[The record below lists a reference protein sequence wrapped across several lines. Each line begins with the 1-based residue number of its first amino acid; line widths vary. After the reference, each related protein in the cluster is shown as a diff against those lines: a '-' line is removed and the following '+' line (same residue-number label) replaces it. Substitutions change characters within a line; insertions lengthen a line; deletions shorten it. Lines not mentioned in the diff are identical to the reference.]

1 LKLTKKRKI
10 ILRPFMITAGD
21 HATNDMA
28 GPDAD
33 SWQSILTEAGFEV
46 QPVLEGL
53 GSNDAFAN
61 IFVEHI
67 ADAAKERGITLQ

>member
-1 LKLTKKRKI
+1 
-10 ILRPFMITAGD
+10 
-21 HATNDMA
+21 MA

-33 SWQSILTEAGFEV
+33 SWKSILTAAGFEV

-53 GSNDAFAN
+53 GSKSAFAD

-67 ADAAKERGITLQ
+67 ADAAKERGISLQ